1 MTRHGAVADMIIRI
15 AGCETLA
22 KRQITHHDG
31 NKGGTGKGDS
41 RPTPTPTTGIAFI
54 VRQADPARAFEDLV
68 TCATVREARR
78 EEKQMTTAG
87 GVNKQMGKEK
97 PDLHDENT
105 KSTLKQ

>member
-1 MTRHGAVADMIIRI
+1 V
-15 AGCETLA
+15 

-41 RPTPTPTTGIAFI
+41 RPTPTPNTGTAFI
-54 VRQADPARAFEDLV
+54 VRQADPARAIEGQQV
-68 TCATVREARR
+68 KKYAKHGGKNRR
-78 EEKQMTTAG
+78 PQP
-87 GVNKQMGKEK
+87 GVSTSRWDKK

>member
-1 MTRHGAVADMIIRI
+1 MRI
-15 AGCETLA
+15 AGEALA

-54 VRQADPARAFEDLV
+54 MRQADPARAFEDLV

-78 EEKQMTTAG
+78 EENQTIIAG
-87 GVNKQMGKEK
+87 GVNKQMGQEG
-97 PDLHDENT
+97 PDPQEENT
-105 KSTLKQ
+105 TSTLKQ